1 MPNQNQSPI
10 EPATDYRPLS
20 ALAVWSLVLALLSLL
35 LVCLGPF
42 IAMAAVVCGHLAT
55 ARIRVAEG
63 SMRGLAAAR
72 VGLVIGYLSVFLY
85 LVVVPLFVFPA
96 VDRARKE
103 AQEQLCAANVRQ
115 LANACLV
122 YAESNDGYPPDNLD
136 TLRPI
141 LGLSSNSLPLV
152 FLCPA
157 SRERSEP
164 SYEIETSRALFAFG
178 KPAHV
183 VLVREKEAH
192 HHGRKVVAYA
202 DGVVEWVGGP

>member
-1 MPNQNQSPI
+1 MPNENQPPI
-10 EPATDYRPLS
+10 QSAEENRPLS
-20 ALAVWSLVLALLSLL
+20 ALAVWSLVLSLLSFL
-35 LVCLGPF
+35 LVCFGPLV
-42 IAMAAVVCGHLAT
+42 AMASVVCGHLA
-55 ARIRVAEG
+55 ASRINASEG
-63 SMRGLAAAR
+63 TLRGLAAAR
-72 VGLVIGYLSVFLY
+72 VGLAFGYLSVFLY

-96 VDRARKE
+96 VDRARKA
-103 AQEQLCAANVRQ
+103 AQEHLCSANVRQ

-136 TLRPI
+136 QLRPI